1 MSMNKKK
8 ELLDRIRA
16 ILLNPLT
23 IAEIRKKL
31 ALKKSGPELRQIKE
45 FAKSGEI
52 VKIRGGRY
60 GLPDEMNLVIG
71 TVQGHKDGFGFVIPE
86 EAGKQDVFIG
96 SRNFMEAMDG
106 DSVVC
111 RVESAGRDGRLSG
124 SVIRILERANKTI
137 TGIFNSRG
145 KGGVIV
151 PIRKRIVQDFMVPPG
166 KTLRAKSGHVVSGV
180 ITEYPQRSQ
189 QPQAEVVEVLGK
201 PTDPKVEK
209 KIILRQY
216 DLPETFPPGVEKA
229 AEKAKEPSSKEIMG
243 RLDLRDDWIVTID
256 GENAKDFDD
265 AVSIKKLKTG
275 FELAVHIADV
285 SHYVRTKAVIDR
297 EAWLRSTSTYFPDSV
312 IPMLP
317 FTLSNNICSLRP
329 LVDRLTLSAIMTF
342 SGSGE
347 MKKARFAQSVIRSRH
362 RMTYTEAARI
372 IDSPASE
379 HDSEKAENL
388 ALMKSLS
395 DKLSQRRS
403 HDGSIDFD
411 LPEAEIFL
419 DMRGEPEKIILAE
432 RNSAHRLIEEF
443 MLAANRAAAQFLE
456 DRESLY
462 RIHPPPKDEKLQNFF
477 DIAARLGH
485 AANPRKK
492 ISKRLQ
498 EVLNDTK
505 GKPDEKLINF
515 IMLRTMAQASYS
527 PDNIGHFG
535 LGFSHYTHF
544 TSPIRRYPDLLV
556 HRFIKAKL
564 EGRPALPEQLYE
576 KLAELGAHCSQR
588 ERISESAERDVVDAL
603 KVRFVAD
610 REGEQFDGIISG
622 VTSFGLFVELG
633 DIFVEGLVRVT
644 TLHDD
649 YYEYNEKD
657 YSLTGKR
664 TKKVFRLGR
673 PIKVRIKS
681 VDLLRKEVDLEPV
694 DSHSSGKKPGKSAGK
709 RGKPKKAR
717 RKRRR

>member
-1 MSMNKKK
+1 MNSKK
-8 ELLDRIRA
+8 ELLDRVRA
-16 ILLNPLT
+16 ILVNPLT

-31 ALKKSGPELRQIKE
+31 ALPKSSPAVRQIKE
-45 FAKSGEI
+45 FAKTGEI

-86 EAGKQDVFIG
+86 EAGKKDVFIG

-106 DSVVC
+106 DRVVC
-111 RVESAGRDGRLSG
+111 RVESTDRDDRLSG
-124 SVIRILERANKTI
+124 RVIRILDRANKQV

-166 KTLRAKSGHVVSGV
+166 KTMRAKSGHVVTGV
-180 ITEYPQRSQ
+180 ITEYPQRLR
-189 QPQAEVVEVLGK
+189 QPQAEVAEVLGK

-209 KIILRQY
+209 KIIIRQY

-229 AEKAKEPSSKEIMG
+229 ADKVKEPMSKDLKG
-243 RLDLRDDWIVTID
+243 RLDLRNDWIITID

-275 FELAVHIADV
+275 FELSVHIADV
-285 SHYVRTKAVIDR
+285 SHYVRPKTPVDR
-297 EAWLRSTSTYFPDSV
+297 EAWERGTSTYFPDSV

-317 FTLSNNICSLRP
+317 FKLSNNICSLRP
-329 LVDRLTLSAIMTF
+329 CVDRLTLSAIMTF
-342 SGSGE
+342 AGNGE
-347 MKKARFAQSVIRSRH
+347 MKKSRFARSVIRSRH

-372 IDSPASE
+372 IDDPDAE
-379 HDSEKAENL
+379 PDREKADNL
-388 ALMKSLS
+388 AVMRSLC
-395 DKLSQRRS
+395 DKLRERRT
-403 HDGSIDFD
+403 HGGSIDFD
-411 LPEAEIFL
+411 LPEPEIVL
-419 DMRGEPEKIILAE
+419 DMRGEPEKIIRAE

-443 MLAANRAAAQFLE
+443 MLSANRAAAQFLE

-462 RIHPPPKDEKLQNFF
+462 RIHPPPNSEKLENFF

-485 AANPRKK
+485 VTNSRKSV
-492 ISKRLQ
+492 SKRLQ
-498 EVLNDTK
+498 AVLADAK
-505 GKPDEKLINF
+505 GKADEKLLNF

-564 EGRPALPEQLYE
+564 LEQRPMPEQQYD
-576 KLAELGAHCSQR
+576 KLTEIGAHCSQR

-633 DIFVEGLVRVT
+633 DIFVEGLLRVT
-644 TLHDD
+644 GLYDD

-673 PIKVRIKS
+673 PIKVKIKS
-681 VDLLRKEVDLEPV
+681 VDLLRKEIDLETV
-694 DSHSSGKKPGKSAGK
+694 DSRSAPKKSRAPAPR
-709 RGKPKKAR
+709 RGKQKKGR
-717 RKRRR
+717 KKKRR

>member
-1 MSMNKKK
+1 MNSKKD
-8 ELLDRIRA
+8 LLKRVSA
-16 ILLNPLT
+16 ILVNPLT

-31 ALKKSGPELRQIKE
+31 ALQKNSPALRQIKE

-60 GLPDEMNLVIG
+60 GLPDKMNLVIG

-86 EAGKQDVFIG
+86 EAGGNDVFIG
-96 SRNFMEAMDG
+96 TRNFMEAMDG

-111 RVESAGRDGRLSG
+111 RVESTARDGKLAGR
-124 SVIRILERANKTI
+124 VIRILERANKQI
-137 TGIFNSRG
+137 TGIFESRG

-151 PIRKRIVQDFMVPPG
+151 PIRKRIVQNFMVPPG
-166 KTLRAKSGHVVSGV
+166 KTMRAKSGRVVTGS
-180 ITEYPQRSQ
+180 ITVYPQRLQ

-209 KIILRQY
+209 KIIIRQY
-216 DLPETFPPGVEKA
+216 DLPESFPPGAEKA
-229 AEKAKEPSSKEIMG
+229 AEKAKEPATKDIKE

-265 AVSIKKLKTG
+265 AISIKKLKTG
-275 FELAVHIADV
+275 FELSVHIADV
-285 SHYVRTKAVIDR
+285 SHYVRPKTPIDR
-297 EAWLRSTSTYFPDSV
+297 AAWERGTSTYFPDSV

-329 LVDRLTLSAIMTF
+329 GVDRLTLSAIMTF
-342 SGSGE
+342 SSGGE
-347 MKKARFAQSVIRSRH
+347 MKKARFAQSVINSRH
-362 RMTYTEAARI
+362 RMTYGEAARI
-372 IDSPASE
+372 IDDPDGE
-379 HDSEKAENL
+379 PDRKKAENL
-388 ALMKSLS
+388 ALMKKLC
-395 DKLSQRRS
+395 DKLSGRRT
-403 HDGSIDFD
+403 DGGSIDFD
-411 LPEAEIFL
+411 LPEPEIVL
-419 DMRGEPEKIILAE
+419 DMRGEPEKIIRAE

-443 MLAANRAAAQFLE
+443 MLSANRAAARFLE
-456 DRESLY
+456 ERESLY
-462 RIHPPPKDEKLQNFF
+462 RIHPPPKSEKLENFF

-485 AANPRKK
+485 VTNSRKTV
-492 ISKRLQ
+492 SKRLQ
-498 EVLNDTK
+498 AVLTDAK
-505 GKPDEKLINF
+505 GKADEKLLNF

-535 LGFSHYTHF
+535 LGFTHYAHF

-564 EGRPALPEQLYE
+564 EGKPETPEQQHE

-588 ERISESAERDVVDAL
+588 ERISESAERDVLDAL

-610 REGEQFDGIISG
+610 REGEEFDGIISG

-633 DIFVEGLVRVT
+633 DIFVEGLLRVT
-644 TLHDD
+644 GLYDD

-694 DSHSSGKKPGKSAGK
+694 DVRSRAKKSRPAAGMRGKPGKGRK
-709 RGKPKKAR
+709 
-717 RKRRR
+717 KRRR